1 MYPDQY
7 QIIFLACVISASVLV
22 LFLHW
27 RWKVRQSGLA
37 AGVDQLRQQRGHPAA
52 DKIIS
57 GIQLYFFRTDPESGR
72 RESRYVPL

>member
-1 MYPDQY
+1 MYPDQFPGVRY
-7 QIIFLACVISASVLV
+7 ICQRTGAFFTLALEDLAEESA
-22 LFLHW
+22 
-27 RWKVRQSGLA
+27 GGA
-37 AGVDQLRQQRGHPAA
+37 AQGQRGHPAA